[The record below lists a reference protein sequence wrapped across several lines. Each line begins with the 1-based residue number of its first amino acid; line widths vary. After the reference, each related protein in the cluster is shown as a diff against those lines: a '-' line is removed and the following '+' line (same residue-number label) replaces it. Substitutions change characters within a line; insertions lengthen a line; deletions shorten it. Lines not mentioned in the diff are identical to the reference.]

1 LQTKEKVVME
11 RVTNDFSKVLTQVD
25 NILQYLPLKSFN
37 KIPDKI
43 IEKIEE
49 NKDNEYFFEYDFE
62 KSLLDQNIFEE
73 TKDFLSAIYLN
84 YICEDD
90 KKTEILKVCKQNDEK
105 YEQELVEKYDISKLF
120 EKRKVETKECCES
133 ENQLIVIEEKWYKK
147 IFNIIKNLFK
157 KNK

>member
-1 LQTKEKVVME
+1 MK

-25 NILQYLPLKSFN
+25 IILQYIPSKSFD
-37 KIPDKI
+37 KISDKI

-84 YICEDD
+84 YVCEDD
-90 KKTEILKVCKQNDEK
+90 KKTEILKACKQNDEK
-105 YEQELVEKYDISKLF
+105 YEQELVEKYDISKMF
-120 EKRKVETKECCES
+120 EKRKIDIKESCEN